1 MEVDCLKI
9 NTLDIQQN
17 KNSIGYVS
25 LCTKHPRKFQVPP
38 RFTTFQDVMPGLH
51 VRGWSRPRR
60 VPGVG
65 TLPRRHTRHWAGTGQ
80 GTQSSPWSLRQ
91 SRLSM
96 WKSRQQQQSRE
107 MLCKTREAPAVST
120 PPSCRGAARRL
131 LVGSQLCWV
140 QGSTTS
146 LGSSYGLHSPGYPR
160 SAEQV
165 HDTRWGQVELSL
177 QAKQETRRE
186 RLSSPPVLV
195 SALRVNRMRPIRSQD
210 TCSLAIEIQP
220 PRASRLVQG

>member
-1 MEVDCLKI
+1 
-9 NTLDIQQN
+9 
-17 KNSIGYVS
+17 
-25 LCTKHPRKFQVPP
+25 
-38 RFTTFQDVMPGLH
+38 
-51 VRGWSRPRR
+51 
-60 VPGVG
+60 
-65 TLPRRHTRHWAGTGQ
+65 
-80 GTQSSPWSLRQ
+80 
-91 SRLSM
+91 M

-120 PPSCRGAARRL
+120 PPSCRAAARRLVPLL

-146 LGSSYGLHSPGYPR
+146 PGSSYGLHSPGYPR

-186 RLSSPPVLV
+186 HLSSPPVLV
-195 SALRVNRMRPIRSQD
+195 SVLRVNRMRPIQSQD
-210 TCSLAIEIQP
+210 TCSLAIKIQH
-220 PRASRLVQG
+220 PRASRVVQG